1 VDRRKTPILKNSQYH
16 YEGNGVVTG
25 PLLLEPSR
33 VGFARSLVYPHLII
47 FLQILGL
54 GEVMNF
60 GERGISPDMLCKC
73 TTLKDRVTNDTICVI
88 VSVSKDSRFL
98 DLADYVLESEGLLVM
113 GFLGSVNT
121 HRNRKC

>member
-1 VDRRKTPILKNSQYH
+1 
-16 YEGNGVVTG
+16 
-25 PLLLEPSR
+25 
-33 VGFARSLVYPHLII
+33 
-47 FLQILGL
+47 
-54 GEVMNF
+54 MNF